1 MKKLH
6 ADPLSTSKKS
16 GKPDYFHDFSKS
28 ENGKEIAIY
37 FLNIDEKS

>member
-6 ADPLSTSKKS
+6 ADPSTSKKS

-28 ENGKEIAIY
+28 ENGKEMAIY
-37 FLNIDEKS
+37 FLNIDKNN